1 MLTWA
6 TEIIGAAFAFFVL
19 FILVMRVVRL
29 DQKAFERR
37 QRRVREAMDAGEPVP
52 PARTP
57 ADDFHDQIW
66 LPQCQRVTKLAARQ
80 MQRPLTYDERR
91 AIWRSRSQLVLEV
104 LLKELEGT
112 SPGAAIALL
121 KNAPSGLDR
130 PDPTGWCENIAQG

>member
-1 MLTWA
+1 MLMWA
-6 TEIIGAAFAFFVL
+6 TEIIGAAFAVFVL
-19 FILVMRVVRL
+19 FILVMRMSRHDRMVFEQR
-29 DQKAFERR
+29 QK
-37 QRRVREAMDAGEPVP
+37 RVREAMDRGEPAP
-52 PARTP
+52 PVHTP

-66 LPQCQRVTKLAARQ
+66 LPLCQRVAELAARQ

-91 AIWRSRSQLVLEV
+91 ALWRSRSQLVLEV

-130 PDPTGWCENIAQG
+130 PDPTGWCENVSQG